1 MSDARGDDS
10 LLGCTISGLA
20 TRDPRAASILV
31 QHGLDLCDDG
41 LETLAEACADRGVD
55 PVALCDELST
65 LHLPDAE
72 LRGLSSPW
80 WALDELCAIL
90 VEHHHAYFR
99 RMLPAIRQQL
109 RETSA
114 TDSVVDLAAMFDRLA
129 DALMLHLVKEE
140 HLVFPAFAA
149 LAEARRAGAVR
160 PPGTAP
166 HLLGPI
172 RAMEEHHRELEALV
186 AALEDATCGFRIGDA
201 DPPAWRACCRDLA
214 QFVHE
219 LRTHVQLEN
228 GLLFPRAL
236 ELESEC
242 P

>member
-1 MSDARGDDS
+1 MSEGRGDDS

-31 QHGLDLCDDG
+31 QHGLDLCEDG

-55 PVALCDELST
+55 PAALCDDLAT

-90 VEHHHAYFR
+90 VERHHGYFR
-99 RMLPAIRQQL
+99 RVLPTIRQQL
-109 RETSA
+109 HETSPA
-114 TDSVVDLAAMFDRLA
+114 RGGADLAAMFERLA
-129 DALMLHLVKEE
+129 DALTLHLVKEE
-140 HLVFPAFAA
+140 HLVFPAFTA
-149 LAEARRAGAVR
+149 LAEARRAGVVR

-172 RAMEEHHRELEALV
+172 RAMEEHHREIEALV
-186 AALEDATCGFRIGDA
+186 AALEAATSGFRAGDA
-201 DPPAWRACCRDLA
+201 DPPAWRTCCRDLA

-236 ELESEC
+236 ELESEF